1 MKNLKTLSATPI
13 RLALIS
19 VSLFVL
25 YACDTSKSTSVQDNI
40 DTTPSTAE
48 KALFNPAES
57 VVPFP
62 SDLLFGTD
70 GTLNIPVVD
79 PDDYS
84 DPKVAMNTA
93 WGFATDTSISTTF
106 SSPIDA
112 GSINGDSVRLYLN
125 TEPGGGGGSDMV
137 PGRLIYGEDYVATVS
152 GFDPKGL
159 VITPLKPL
167 NYSRNYLVVLTNG
180 LHDTAGAAYEAD
192 LVYSLLKQD
201 EPFVDGDG
209 NSRLGIVP
217 DFQDA
222 ALLEGLRL
230 ATNYNEYKVTLT
242 DSTLSR
248 ESIILSWTFT
258 TQPAGTVLTAVRD
271 VVNAS
276 TTPQP
281 VSKINKDQDS
291 NIPLTY
297 AEIHVGFMQVPYYL
311 EAPTEGNPYA
321 PLSSYWKN
329 KNGTFPT
336 PAEPT
341 PEKTGDQTIP
351 LLVSIPI
358 FDPTNDKT
366 IKPTGGWPVVIF
378 QHGITADRS
387 SLLGVAEVLA
397 KEGLAAVAIDLPLHG
412 IVATKDKYG
421 LRAATAAYASANEIL
436 GLKERIFDLD
446 LMDNTYLTP
455 GADSNVDDS
464 GSHFINLSNLAVTRD
479 NVRQGVA
486 DLFTLTK
493 ALQTMDYDG
502 DPNNTDFDA
511 SRIYFMGHSLGAI
524 VGTVFLAMESNVQ
537 DAVLAMPGE
546 SLAKLLDGSAAFG
559 PTIAAG
565 LQANGVVKGTA
576 DYEAF
581 MMAAQ
586 TVIDSADPVNYVDR
600 AGNGRGVL
608 LFQVIGDMV
617 IPNTVPDANSPTGTV
632 PAPLAG
638 TTPMA
643 MSLGLTAYS
652 ATATGSNLQ
661 AWVRFSTPD
670 SIGSAHHGSVLT
682 PTNTAG
688 AADSV
693 SQAVFTEMQSE
704 LATFLATDGNTLS
717 INNTTYVV
725 SP

>member
-1 MKNLKTLSATPI
+1 MIQLKILFTNPV
-13 RLALIS
+13 RLAALS
-19 VSLFVL
+19 VCLFTL
-25 YACDTSKSTSVQDNI
+25 YACDSGRSTTVQDNI
-40 DTTPSTAE
+40 DTTTPVATE
-48 KALFNPAES
+48 KALFNPGDS

-62 SDLLFGTD
+62 SDLMFGSD
-70 GTLNIPVVD
+70 GTLNLPVAND
-79 PDDYS
+79 TDYS

-93 WGFATDTSISTTF
+93 WGFATDTSMSTTF
-106 SSPIDA
+106 SSSIDA
-112 GSINGDSVRLYLN
+112 AGIDGDSVRVYQVTLSS
-125 TEPGGGGGSDMV
+125 TPGGAVVAVNNRLTYGYGG
-137 PGRLIYGEDYVATVS
+137 DYVVSVS
-152 GFDPKGL
+152 GFDDKTL

-167 NYSRNYLVVLTNG
+167 RYGSSYLVVLTDG
-180 LHDTAGAAYEAD
+180 LHNTGGTAYVAD
-192 LVYSLLKQD
+192 FVYSLLKQNKHL
-201 EPFVDGDG
+201 VDVNG
-209 NSRLGIVP
+209 NSLVGVIP
-217 DFQDA
+217 DPKDA
-222 ALLEGLRL
+222 AALEQLRI
-230 ATNYNEYKVTLT
+230 ATNYNEATVTGS
-242 DSTLSR
+242 DNTLSR

-258 TQPAGTVLTAVRD
+258 TQPAGQVLEQTRNLVI
-271 VVNAS
+271 NA
-276 TTPQP
+276 TP
-281 VSKINKDQDS
+281 VSKVNSTSTTDS
-291 NIPLTY
+291 PGALATIL
-297 AEIHVGFMQVPYYL
+297 VGTLQVPYYL
-311 EAPTEGNPYA
+311 QAPSQANPLA
-321 PLSSYWKN
+321 PLNSYWKN
-329 KNGTFPT
+329 ADGTFLI
-336 PAEPT
+336 PASPA
-341 PEKTGDQTIP
+341 PQKTSDQTIP
-351 LLVSIPI
+351 LLVSIPKS
-358 FDPTNDKT
+358 DPNNPLTQ
-366 IKPTGGWPVVIF
+366 KPAGGWPVVVF
-378 QHGITADRS
+378 QHGITGNRS
-387 SLLGVAEVLA
+387 NLLGVADALA
-397 KEGLAAVAIDLPLHG
+397 KAGLAAVAIDLPLHG
-412 IVATKDKYG
+412 ITDSTNALRMATEAFDG
-421 LRAATAAYASANEIL
+421 TVQ
-436 GLKERIFDLD
+436 ERNFDLD
-446 LMDNTYLTP
+446 FVNNTTLAP
-455 GADSNVDDS
+455 GPDGTADDS
-464 GSHFINLSNLAVTRD
+464 GFHFINLSNLAVTRD